1 MSAPLLHLPT
11 SESVA
16 VAWLSG
22 WFPVGVATSL
32 PKPGSWTAYA
42 GAVQGFAT
50 VSIVGGRTVAGFGRM
65 PVVSLG
71 TWAAVPSS
79 DNPQW
84 GAASQLAERIVR
96 VCQATEFVP
105 TYVRQSVKY
114 ERALVH
120 SVRLNAEPR
129 RIPDPD
135 ASAAHFETEFV
146 LVWTAEP
153 D

>member
-1 MSAPLLHLPT
+1 MGQPVLNYPT

-16 VAWLSG
+16 VAWLLS

-32 PKPGSWTAYA
+32 PKPGTWSVFSGT
-42 GAVQGFAT
+42 VQGFGT
-50 VSIVGGRTVAGFGRM
+50 VAIVGGRVVPSFGRM
-65 PVVSLG
+65 PIVSLG

-84 GAASQLAERIVR
+84 GAASQLAEKLVR
-96 VCQATEFVP
+96 KTKGQDFQPV
-105 TYVRQSVKY
+105 YVRQSDKY

-120 SVRLNAEPR
+120 SVSMVAEPR
-129 RIPDPD
+129 RIADPD
-135 ASAAHFETEFV
+135 ASAAHFETEFL

-153 D
+153 G

>member
-1 MSAPLLHLPT
+1 MTLPTLNYPT

-16 VAWLSG
+16 VAWLSA
-22 WFPVGVATSL
+22 WFPVGVGTTL
-32 PKPGSWTAYA
+32 PRPGTWPVFT
-42 GAVQGFAT
+42 GTVKGFGT
-50 VSIVGGRTVAGFGRM
+50 VSIVGGRTVTGFGRM

-71 TWAAVPSS
+71 TWAAVDGS

-84 GAASQLAERIVR
+84 GAASQLAERLVR
-96 VCQATEFVP
+96 RTQETDFVP
-105 TYVRQSVKY
+105 QYVRQSAKY

-120 SVRLNAEPR
+120 SISLVAEPR